1 MDKIKGLSLH
11 GERVRLV
18 IDDDDQEPPPKLFEA
33 DLGNR
38 SPAGCS

>member
-1 MDKIKGLSLH
+1 MDKVKGLSLR

-18 IDDDDQEPPPKLFEA
+18 IDDDDQEPPPKLFAA